1 MLVEAKLEQKETI
14 HLSAK
19 DIESWARFSGDWN
32 PIHFDADAAKALGV
46 DAPFAHGMLALLPVK
61 QLAHDMLSDTQAEWL
76 TIDSRLRLPV
86 FLNEDLHLSGETNAR
101 GVEIG
106 LHNSTGKVLLSCGA
120 RMVQQPKNDLQKT
133 GNRTAVDPSDV
144 SAFDQINASALT
156 DGPFA
161 AWITLEAIAFRHF
174 LKTVDG
180 VKLGESIAV
189 AAGIEP
195 PQNTASPLVMQTRNT
210 VSVDAS
216 ASLELGNGATLW
228 TDVSIE
234 SKDLG
239 KGAHFVQVTVTAGRG
254 DRLILSSVESMTL
267 KYTDL
272 GANHD

>member
-19 DIESWARFSGDWN
+19 DIEAWAHFSGDWN
-32 PIHFDADAAKALGV
+32 PIHFDADAAMALGV

-61 QLAHDMLSDTQAEWL
+61 QLAHNMLSDTSTEWL

-86 FLNEDLHLSGETNAR
+86 FLNEDLYLSGEIDTR

-106 LHNSTGKVLLSCGA
+106 LRNSSGKLLLSCGA
-120 RMVQQPKNDLQKT
+120 RAAQHPRSELQET
-133 GNRTAVDPSDV
+133 MSRTPVTPSDI

-161 AWITLEAIAFRHF
+161 AWITLEAIAFRNF

-180 VKLGESIAV
+180 VKLGQSIAV

-210 VSVDAS
+210 VSVDVS
-216 ASLELGNGATLW
+216 ASLELGSDDKLW

-272 GANHD
+272 GAHHD